1 MTEPTSKPPFL
12 KAATIIWALVIVAAL
27 ACTATGVVTLFGS
40 KFGPGFDPDRIPRD
54 PSTRRIVDF
63 ARDAGEF

>member
-1 MTEPTSKPPFL
+1 MSDPKPPAL

-40 KFGPGFDPDRIPRD
+40 KFGPGFDPERV
-54 PSTRRIVDF
+54 RRTPPTIRQTF
-63 ARDAGEF
+63 APDAGEF

>member
-1 MTEPTSKPPFL
+1 MSDPKPPFL

-40 KFGPGFDPDRIPRD
+40 KFGPGFDPDRVQRTP
-54 PSTRRIVDF
+54 PTLLKNF
-63 ARDAGEF
+63 APDAGEL

>member
-1 MTEPTSKPPFL
+1 MSEPASKPPFL

-40 KFGPGFDPDRIPRD
+40 KFGPGFDPERVRNTP
-54 PSTRRIVDF
+54 PTLLKNF
-63 ARDAGEF
+63 AADAGEF